1 MISSYYGMDM
11 ASKLLTKSKYM
22 NGLQCLKLLWLIF
35 NDPARVPE
43 PDASTQHIF
52 DQGHLVGELAKQLY
66 PGGINIPHDN
76 FRENINRTTQ
86 FLASRKPLF
95 EAGFMVDK
103 LFCRVDIL
111 NPAQDG
117 RWDIVEVKSSTAV
130 KEENLHDVAFQK
142 FCLEKQGL
150 IIHKCYLAFINNQY
164 VRQGEIDSAQL
175 FRVQDI
181 TEDVGSV
188 SQGIEDRIASMFETI
203 TARECPEIPIGGY
216 CSDPYD
222 CPVIYCRECLPAHNI
237 FELYRGG
244 KKCFELFYSGV
255 LNIKDIPAHIK
266 LSRAQEIQKW
276 CDIFGTPHIEKP
288 SIKEFLSTLKAPL
301 HYLDFETIN
310 PAVPLFDGIRPYQKV
325 PFQFSLHISEGR
337 KLRHDGFL
345 AEEKHDPRPAFLRR
359 LKETIG
365 PTGSIVTYN
374 QAFEEGVLKELAEA
388 FPDYAEWVTGIR
400 ERLVDLLKPFQNFHY
415 YDPLQ
420 KGSASIKHVLPALTG
435 HGYQEMGIA
444 GGEQASLS
452 FLQVTYGEAT
462 EEERRQVRADLEKY
476 CGLDTEGMVWIMER
490 LGKVGRGR

>member
-1 MISSYYGMDM
+1 MGM
-11 ASKLLTKSKYM
+11 APKLLTKSKYM
-22 NGLQCLKLLWLIF
+22 NGLQCLKLLWLVF
-35 NDPARVPE
+35 NEPAKVPE

-76 FRENINRTTQ
+76 FRENINRTQ
-86 FLASRKPLF
+86 QLLAARKPLF
-95 EAGFMVDK
+95 EAGFMVDR

-111 NPAQDG
+111 NPAEDG
-117 RWDIVEVKSSTAV
+117 QWDIVEVKSSTAL
-130 KEENLHDVAFQK
+130 KEENLQDVAFQK

-150 IIHKCYLAFINNQY
+150 VINKCYLAFINNQY
-164 VRQGEIDSAQL
+164 VKQGEIDPAQL
-175 FRVQDI
+175 FTVQDI
-181 TEDVGSV
+181 TKDVAEVGR
-188 SQGIEDRIASMFETI
+188 GITDRIAAMFEI
-203 TARECPEIPIGGY
+203 IAAKQCPEIPVGSY

-222 CPVIYCRECLPAHNI
+222 CTVTYCRECLPAHNI

-244 KKCFELFYSGV
+244 KKCYELLYRGV
-255 LNIKDIPAHIK
+255 LNIKDIPPDFK

-276 CDIFGTPHIEKP
+276 CDVMGTPHIEKAA
-288 SIKEFLSTLKAPL
+288 IREFMTTLKAPL

-310 PAVPLFDGIRPYQKV
+310 PAVPLFDGIRPYQRV
-325 PFQFSLHISEGR
+325 PFQFSLHVSEGR
-337 KLRHDGFL
+337 GRLRHDGFL
-345 AEEKHDPRPAFLRR
+345 AEGIEDPRPAFLRR

-365 PTGSIVTYN
+365 STGSIVTYN

-388 FPDYAEWVTGIR
+388 FPEYDEWVTGVR

-415 YDPLQ
+415 YDPQQ

-435 HGYQEMGIA
+435 QGYEEMGIA

-452 FLQVTYGEAT
+452 FLQVTYSEAT
-462 EEERRQVRADLEKY
+462 DEERRKVRADLEKY

-490 LGKVGRGR
+490 LGKVGKGR